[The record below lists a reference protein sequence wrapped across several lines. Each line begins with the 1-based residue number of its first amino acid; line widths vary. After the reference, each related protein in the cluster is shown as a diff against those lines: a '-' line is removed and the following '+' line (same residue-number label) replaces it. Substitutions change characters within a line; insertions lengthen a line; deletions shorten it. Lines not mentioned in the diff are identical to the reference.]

1 MLDKVNSTVND
12 LAANVAPVRQI
23 LTSMN
28 WNIVGDDKF
37 NQAHEWFAA
46 SLAGANILQVVQNL
60 YLRLTWSTVLVTIC
74 VLLVAANFKN
84 FPLVYHLRI
93 LNGVRFVL
101 KSQRPPEPI
110 GPEQLFKP
118 LITSSRATL
127 METDVFG
134 HKSNSTYFSDID
146 VARTHF
152 ITTLFS
158 QAIEK
163 LRGSTTMNGLSGKKS
178 SGFTVPLGGVS
189 CSFRRELKPY
199 EKYDMWTRI
208 LSWDEKWVY
217 LVTHFVKAGAKVEP
231 QEYSLYPP
239 QNSITASSSKTSR
252 QSSIASLNSPRG
264 SISGQASADIPS
276 SAIAASAMSK
286 IVFKNGRITIA
297 PEVMLEAAGLLP
309 AKPTSHHSEDL
320 KQAQVIANV
329 TDVGPKEAVSQ
340 VEKVEGSDNDSES
353 SNDTSSAQERNH
365 VREMIEVERQRG
377 MKLARLLREQT
388 GLEHEFNDQVALGRH
403 YDGHG
408 IEGVVATLAQLG
420 KLSNY
425 QLL

>member
-1 MLDKVNSTVND
+1 MFEMSNSTISD
-12 LAANVAPVRQI
+12 FAANVAPVRGI
-23 LTSMN
+23 LTSMQRN
-28 WNIVGDDKF
+28 MLSEDKLA
-37 NQAHEWFAA
+37 QVHEWLATSMTPA
-46 SLAGANILQVVQNL
+46 SLLQGLQSL
-60 YLRLTWSTVLVTIC
+60 QQSLTWSRVLITIC
-74 VLLVAANFKN
+74 VLLVAVNFKN

-101 KSQRPPEPI
+101 KSQRPPQPLN
-110 GPEQLFKP
+110 PEQLFKP

-134 HKSNSTYFSDID
+134 HKSNSTYFSDVDI
-146 VARTHF
+146 ARAHI

-158 QAIEK
+158 SAIEK
-163 LRGSTTMNGLSGKKS
+163 IRGSVVMNGLSGKAS
-178 SGFTVPLGGVS
+178 SAFTVPLGGVS
-189 CSFRRELKPY
+189 CSFRRELRPY

-231 QEYSLYPP
+231 REYQLYPR
-239 QNSITASSSKTSR
+239 QNSVAAGSSKTSR
-252 QSSIASLNSPRG
+252 QSSIVDLDSRRS
-264 SISGQASADIPS
+264 SITGQASADIPK

-286 IVFKNGRITIA
+286 IVFKNGRVTIA

-309 AKPTSHHSEDL
+309 PKPSENHGEEL
-320 KQAQVIANV
+320 KQAQVVANLA
-329 TDVGPKEAVSQ
+329 DVGPKEAASQ
-340 VEKVEGSDNDSES
+340 AEKVEGSDAASES
-353 SNDTSSAQERNH
+353 SYSESDP
-365 VREMIEVERQRG
+365 VGLLEMRAAIESERQRG

-388 GLEHEFNDQVALGRH
+388 ELEHEFNDQVALGRH

>member
-1 MLDKVNSTVND
+1 MANTTVTD
-12 LAANVAPVRQI
+12 FAATVSPVREI
-23 LTSMN
+23 LTNMQQTIFSE
-28 WNIVGDDKF
+28 DKLT
-37 NQAHEWFAA
+37 QAHAWVLA
-46 SLAGANILQVVQNL
+46 SLSPTSILHAVQGL
-60 YLRLTWSTVLVTIC
+60 QQSLTWSKVLITIC
-74 VLLVAANFKN
+74 VLLVAVNFKN

-101 KSQRPPEPI
+101 KSQRPPQPL
-110 GPEQLFKP
+110 GPESLFKP

-146 VARTHF
+146 IARAHI

-158 QAIEK
+158 EAIEK
-163 LRGSTTMNGLSGKKS
+163 IRGSVVMNGLSGKAS
-178 SGFTVPLGGVS
+178 SAFTVPLGGVS
-189 CSFRRELKPY
+189 CSFRRELRPY
-199 EKYDMWTRI
+199 EKYDMWTKI
-208 LSWDEKWVY
+208 LTWDEKWVY

-231 QEYSLYPP
+231 REYQLYPR
-239 QNSITASSSKTSR
+239 QNSITASSTKTSR
-252 QSSIASLNSPRG
+252 ENSVVSLDDSRRSSIA
-264 SISGQASADIPS
+264 GQASTGIPS

-297 PEVMLEAAGLLP
+297 PEMMLEAAGLLP
-309 AKPTSHHSEDL
+309 PKPTEKHNDEL
-320 KQAQVIANV
+320 KQAQVVANLA
-329 TDVGPKEAVSQ
+329 DVGPKEAASQ
-340 VEKVEGSDNDSES
+340 VEKVEGSDTASNTSQSDSDPLEQLL
-353 SNDTSSAQERNH
+353 T
-365 VREMIEVERQRG
+365 REAIEVERQRG

-388 GLEHEFNDQVALGRH
+388 ELEHEFNDQVALGRH